1 VSLAL
6 YVIFLSPFYNL
17 VKFVGGIYNTGR
29 YIPYEIEI
37 LHICCNTLFLC
48 YPKFE
53 PILVHIFR
61 QGTTEHSTQYFKEH
75 KSIAILYCEGEYHCS
90 NVVLNRD

>member
-6 YVIFLSPFYNL
+6 YVIFLCPFYNL

-48 YPKFE
+48 YNIRNLNLFLY
-53 PILVHIFR
+53 IYFDRALQSTVHNI
-61 QGTTEHSTQYFKEH
+61 S
-75 KSIAILYCEGEYHCS
+75 KSIK
-90 NVVLNRD
+90 VLQYSTARGSIIALTLS